1 MICIADIL
9 KITRM
14 ALLLFYTEVTGTLL
28 KISVKFLNK
37 FFSTL
42 KETKMTVRGYAN
54 ILLDDSSIYSMRHAY
69 AYGLYQGLSEFD
81 LIKEI
86 KRNNNFSVTS

>member
-14 ALLLFYTEVTGTLL
+14 ALLFFYIEVTGTLL

-42 KETKMTVRGYAN
+42 KETKMTVRGYAS
-54 ILLDDSSIYSMRHAY
+54 ILLSASQINSMRHVY
-69 AYGLYQGLSEFD
+69 IYKSYCVLSEFGILK
-81 LIKEI
+81 LIKR
-86 KRNNNFSVTS
+86 KNN

>member
-1 MICIADIL
+1 
-9 KITRM
+9 
-14 ALLLFYTEVTGTLL
+14 
-28 KISVKFLNK
+28 
-37 FFSTL
+37 
-42 KETKMTVRGYAN
+42 MTIGSFAN

-69 AYGLYQGLSEFD
+69 AYGLYQGLGEFD

>member
-1 MICIADIL
+1 
-9 KITRM
+9 
-14 ALLLFYTEVTGTLL
+14 
-28 KISVKFLNK
+28 
-37 FFSTL
+37 
-42 KETKMTVRGYAN
+42 MTIGSFAN
-54 ILLDDSSIYSMRHAY
+54 ILLDDRSIYSMRHAY

>member
-1 MICIADIL
+1 
-9 KITRM
+9 
-14 ALLLFYTEVTGTLL
+14 
-28 KISVKFLNK
+28 
-37 FFSTL
+37 
-42 KETKMTVRGYAN
+42 MTIGSFAN

-69 AYGLYQGLSEFD
+69 AYGLYQGFSEFD